1 MEVACKH
8 CSGGVS
14 SVILV
19 VVVVGDQ
26 EVVGAA
32 VDSVAVVVVLEAVA
46 SAEVVI
52 SEVVVP
58 VAVGKSKRIH
68 RFDFGF
74 GVLDFGFC
82 VLSRLSIVSASTH
95 KTEFLMSNLR
105 TRNPKSTFR
114 NPKSNL

>member
-1 MEVACKH
+1 
-8 CSGGVS
+8 
-14 SVILV
+14 
-19 VVVVGDQ
+19 
-26 EVVGAA
+26 VVGAA

-46 SAEVVI
+46 LAEVVI

-68 RFDFGF
+68 RFDSDLGF
-74 GVLDFGFC
+74 RISDFY